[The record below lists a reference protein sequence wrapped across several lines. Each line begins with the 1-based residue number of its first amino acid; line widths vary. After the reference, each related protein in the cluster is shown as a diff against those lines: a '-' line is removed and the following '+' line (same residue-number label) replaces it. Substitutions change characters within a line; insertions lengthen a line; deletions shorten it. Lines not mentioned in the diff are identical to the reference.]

1 MLQAKNDRTNQKTV
15 YLAFGAN
22 EYGLIGQVLDIIYLS
37 YSLLHKKYLT
47 KVEYSPFYQTPAF
60 PEGNGPDYVNSVIKA
75 KTSLGPN
82 ELLAAIHSVENQL
95 GRTREQRWGP
105 RVIDI
110 DLLDYDGHILPS
122 LETYNHWRD
131 MPLEL
136 QKTTWPEGL
145 ILPHPR
151 IQDRGFVL
159 IPLQAVAPDWVHPVT
174 GEGID
179 TLIGNIPPQELQKI
193 VQISNG

>member
-22 EYGLIGQVLDIIYLS
+22 ECGQFGHVFDIIYLS
-37 YSLLHKKYLT
+37 YTLLHKKYLT
-47 KVEYSPFYQTPAF
+47 KVEYSPFYQTPSF
-60 PEGNGPDYVNSVIKA
+60 PAGNGPDYVNSVIKA
-75 KTSLGPN
+75 KTSLSPN
-82 ELLAAIHSVENQL
+82 ELLAAIHVVENRL
-95 GRTREQRWGP
+95 GRTRDQRWGP
-105 RVIDI
+105 RIIDI

-122 LETYNHWRD
+122 LETYRHWRE

-174 GEGID
+174 DEGID
-179 TLIGNIPPQELQKI
+179 TLIGNIDPQELQKI
-193 VQISNG
+193 VQISDG